1 MQGGQT
7 MTREERIKAV
17 AEKIASVVGDNL
29 VGRHDRIVMFKGG
42 YEAGFIEGA
51 KWADNNKEDEL

>member
-1 MQGGQT
+1 